1 MSFLRDDFHP
11 ATALHLPAPERP
23 RGSAAGPCP
32 AQAAGDLPPATQR
45 GAWLIAG
52 RLVVMRGPDA
62 QADGGGR

>member
-11 ATALHLPAPERP
+11 ATALRFPAAECP
-23 RGSAAGPCP
+23 RGSGAGP
-32 AQAAGDLPPATQR
+32 AQAVGTPPLAAQR

-52 RLVVMRGPDA
+52 RLVVMREPEP